1 MIVSDRLIGPQN
13 YYSWA
18 RSFSMALLSKN
29 KLGFINGNVAP
40 PEISNPLHSAW
51 ERANVLVLGWL
62 HRAISPEI
70 AQSVLWLDSAT
81 EVWSDLSVRFGRA
94 DLVRISDLHDQIS
107 GFRQGE
113 LSVTAYYTR
122 FKLLW
127 DEYVALRPLPI
138 CSCTPRCSCD
148 VFSKMQGFMTSEQM
162 IHFLRGLNGAFGS
175 VRSQILRTTPLPTIN
190 QAFSMIIQEERELG
204 FGISVDSAVQFH
216 GAQTNLGQSL
226 AVASRPAHPSKG
238 GLQRAPCSF
247 CGIPGHTVD
256 RCYAKNGYPPGYKS
270 KGRGR
275 GQQRSVPAA
284 NAVRGD
290 LVTDLDAGYTISST
304 QYQALRS
311 LFDQS
316 SGGGAVHNAAVN
328 FVGTSDVFLNGAA
341 VEGGTSQ
348 SSGPGGSM
356 DSAGTT
362 GKCLATVSMPSI
374 NSNVWVIDSGATHHV
389 CCDLAIMCC
398 VRPVVNSFVIL
409 PNSHKADV
417 THIGSVHLSN
427 GIKLLDV
434 LLIPSFSFNLLS
446 VSCLLKTN
454 QVCLQ
459 FTADACLFQDHSR
472 SRMIGIAR
480 LRDGLY
486 RLPHTSDNHAVS
498 SLVSCNSVVS
508 VDLWHMRLGH
518 ASLSVIRQA
527 VGCNVDNVEPCVVCP
542 LAKQRRLP
550 FNKSSSHASVCFDL
564 LHIDIWGPYS
574 VPTVDGHKYFLT
586 IVDDF
591 SRMTWIFLM
600 KLKSETRQIIQEF
613 YSHILTQFGVK
624 IKAFRTDNGVEFVMP
639 GFYGPRGIVH
649 QTSCVYSAQQNGRV
663 ERKHQHILSVT
674 RALMF
679 QASIP
684 TQFWGCCASCSVHYQ
699 QASNSSPRSKEAFG
713 GSYEEAG

>member
-362 GKCLATVSMPSI
+362 G
-374 NSNVWVIDSGATHHV
+374 
-389 CCDLAIMCC
+389 
-398 VRPVVNSFVIL
+398 SFQI
-409 PNSHKADV
+409 
-417 THIGSVHLSN
+417 
-427 GIKLLDV
+427 
-434 LLIPSFSFNLLS
+434 
-446 VSCLLKTN
+446 
-454 QVCLQ
+454 
-459 FTADACLFQDHSR
+459 
-472 SRMIGIAR
+472 
-480 LRDGLY
+480 
-486 RLPHTSDNHAVS
+486 SD
-498 SLVSCNSVVS
+498 
-508 VDLWHMRLGH
+508 DW
-518 ASLSVIRQA
+518 
-527 VGCNVDNVEPCVVCP
+527 
-542 LAKQRRLP
+542 
-550 FNKSSSHASVCFDL
+550 
-564 LHIDIWGPYS
+564 YS
-574 VPTVDGHKYFLT
+574 
-586 IVDDF
+586 
-591 SRMTWIFLM
+591 
-600 KLKSETRQIIQEF
+600 
-613 YSHILTQFGVK
+613 
-624 IKAFRTDNGVEFVMP
+624 
-639 GFYGPRGIVH
+639 
-649 QTSCVYSAQQNGRV
+649 
-663 ERKHQHILSVT
+663 
-674 RALMF
+674 
-679 QASIP
+679 
-684 TQFWGCCASCSVHYQ
+684 
-699 QASNSSPRSKEAFG
+699 
-713 GSYEEAG
+713 